1 MKLDAGFRE
10 KELKDLLDLIDVPPQ
25 AHMLDKNILNFQ
37 RKRKSIYLWQKF
49 FKLTKLGL

>member
-37 RKRKSIYLWQKF
+37 RKCIYLWQKF
-49 FKLTKLGL
+49 FELTKLGL

>member
-25 AHMLDKNILNFQ
+25 AHMWD
-37 RKRKSIYLWQKF
+37 RKYIKFSKKKKKYLSLAEVF
-49 FKLTKLGL
+49 